1 MQKAIRISLVFG
13 LAIAV
18 STFAQPLA
26 AQTALPKT
34 LSENAADLAAG
45 RTTSEALVQ
54 AYLSRIAAIDDAGP
68 AIRAV
73 IVTNPDIIA
82 QARALDAERAAG
94 RVRGLLHGIPILLKD
109 NIESADNMATT
120 AGSLALRNN
129 ITRRDAPMVARL
141 RAAGAIILGKSNLSE
156 WANFR
161 GNRSTSGYSLTGG
174 LTRNPYLLTH
184 NACGSSSGSG
194 AGMAS
199 RLASGAVG
207 TETDGSI
214 VCPSSVNGVV
224 GFKPTVGLVSRSRI
238 VPISRS
244 QDTAGPMTLTVRD
257 AAIMLTAMAGSDPTD
272 PATVEADARKVDYVA
287 ALSANGLRGL
297 RVGIVRTTGTD
308 EGLLSAAITRLRNAG
323 ATVVSVTY
331 PSAGTLG
338 SAENTVLLTEFKV
351 DIGLY
356 LQGLPAGLV
365 PSRTLADLIA
375 FNTANAATELQ
386 FFGQETFIES
396 QRTTGLGSTTYTSAL
411 ATARRLSRTDG
422 LDRLFSTNRLD
433 VLVTQTNGVAWRT
446 TLGSG
451 DAFIGPSASQR
462 PAVAGY
468 PHLTVPMGLTNGLP
482 VGLSFIGLKWA
493 DAKVLAAGHA
503 FEIGG
508 ASLAPRPNFTP
519 SR

>member
-1 MQKAIRISLVFG
+1 MRTAIIRY
-13 LAIAV
+13 LALAGIAALAV
-18 STFAQPLA
+18 GTQPLA

-54 AYLSRIAAIDDAGP
+54 AYLARIAAIDDVGP

-82 QARALDAERAAG
+82 QARTLDSERAAG

-109 NIESADNMATT
+109 NIESADNMPTT

-129 ITRRDAPMVARL
+129 NTRRDAPMVARL

-194 AGMAS
+194 AGMAA
-199 RLASGAVG
+199 RLAAGTVG

-257 AAIMLTAMAGSDPTD
+257 AAIMLTAMAGSDPAD

-287 ALSANGLRGL
+287 ALGTAGLRGL
-297 RVGIVRTTGTD
+297 RVGVVRTTGTD
-308 EGLLSAAITRLRNAG
+308 EGLISAAITRLRNAG

-331 PSAGTLG
+331 PAAGTLG
-338 SAENTVLLTEFKV
+338 SAENTVLLNEFKV

-365 PSRTLADLIA
+365 PHRTLADLIA
-375 FNTANAATELQ
+375 FNNANAATELQ
-386 FFGQETFIES
+386 FFGQEIFTAA
-396 QRTTGLGSTTYTSAL
+396 QATPGLSSTAYTSAL

-433 VLVTQTNGVAWRT
+433 LLVTQTNGVAWRT
-446 TLGSG
+446 TLGAG

-468 PHLTVPMGLTNGLP
+468 PHLTVPMGRTGGLP

-503 FEIGG
+503 FETGG
-508 ASLAPRPNFTP
+508 PPLASTPNFTP

>member
-1 MQKAIRISLVFG
+1 MHQANMFKLMVGMLISV
-13 LAIAV
+13 A
-18 STFAQPLA
+18 TTPLA
-26 AQTALPKT
+26 AQTTLPKT

-54 AYLSRIAAIDDAGP
+54 SYLARIAAIDDAGP

-73 IVTNPDIIA
+73 IVTNPDVLA

-94 RVRGLLHGIPILLKD
+94 RVRGPLHGIPILLKD

-129 ITRRDAPMVARL
+129 VTRRDAPFVARL
-141 RAAGAIILGKSNLSE
+141 RAAGAIILGKTNLSE

-174 LTRNPYLLTH
+174 LTRNPYKLAN

-194 AGMAS
+194 AGMAA
-199 RLASGAVG
+199 RLAAGAIG

-224 GFKPTVGLVSRSRI
+224 GFKPTVGLVSRTRV

-257 AAIMLTAMAGSDPTD
+257 AAMLLTAMAGSDPAD

-287 ALSANGLRGL
+287 ALNPNGLRGL
-297 RVGIVRTTGTD
+297 RVGVVRTSGTD
-308 EGLLSAAITRLRNAG
+308 EALISAAITRLRNAG
-323 ATVVSVTY
+323 ATVVAVSY
-331 PSAGTLG
+331 PASGTLG

-356 LQGLPAGLV
+356 LQGLPTGLV
-365 PSRTLADLIA
+365 PHRTLADLIA
-375 FNTANAATELQ
+375 FNNANAATELQ
-386 FFGQETFIES
+386 FFGQEIFTAA
-396 QRTTGLGSTTYTSAL
+396 QATTGLNSTSYTSAL

-433 VLVTQTNGVAWRT
+433 LLVTQTNGVAWRT
-446 TLGSG
+446 TLGAG
-451 DAFIGPSASQR
+451 DAFIPPSSSQR

-468 PHLTVPMGLTNGLP
+468 PHLTLPMGRTNGLP

-493 DAKVLAAGHA
+493 DAKVLAAAHA
-503 FEIGG
+503 FEITGP
-508 ASLAPRPNFTP
+508 SLAVPPSFTP
-519 SR
+519 